1 MKQNISIINH
11 VYVFFI
17 DDFEELQ
24 EDIYP
29 TFDDDDDDYED
40 DYFHELYKKD
50 DWVFTLGFLRY
61 FLPLRDDT
69 NTFYTVAKEKKQVFL
84 FYSPITFSLILLQKL
99 NVS

>member
-50 DWVFTLGFLRY
+50 D
-61 FLPLRDDT
+61 
-69 NTFYTVAKEKKQVFL
+69 
-84 FYSPITFSLILLQKL
+84 
-99 NVS
+99 